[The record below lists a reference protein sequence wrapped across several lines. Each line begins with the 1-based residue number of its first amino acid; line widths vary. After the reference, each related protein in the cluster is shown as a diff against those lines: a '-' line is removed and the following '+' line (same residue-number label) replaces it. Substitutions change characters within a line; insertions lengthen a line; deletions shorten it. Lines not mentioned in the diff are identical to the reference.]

1 MFAMEVYTGADD
13 KSSHATH
20 GREQT
25 LEKLFAGLD
34 FESHK
39 YRHLFADNWHCSV
52 LVAVWLFVRCGMCL
66 TGAVRALKK
75 RSRTADDFPH
85 GSLGKTAQKH
95 AERGWFRRAMQ
106 ERKLKVPWAVQK
118 VTLWVQG
125 LIWKD
130 QKWLA
135 SLTQPILG
143 LTK

>member
-25 LEKLFAGLD
+25 LEKLFTGLD

-39 YRHLFADNWHCSV
+39 CRHLFADNCV
-52 LVAVWLFVRCGMCL
+52 LGLWQSGCLSDVACAG
-66 TGAVRALKK
+66 TVRASKK
-75 RSRTADDFPH
+75 RSRTADDFPC

-130 QKWLA
+130 KKN
-135 SLTQPILG
+135 G
-143 LTK
+143 